1 MMKKRRR
8 GKGKQD
14 VLATKLVRGI
24 VDVPPSIAED
34 TNRDVVENDET
45 PGEELEDDPGTEDE
59 RLSVDC
65 GNVPGGGTE
74 VRVGGAG
81 VLDDVGGVTGGGT
94 VGVGVGV
101 GVGDGVELG
110 ELADVGG
117 VAVVLLV
124 LLVVE
129 VGELVG
135 LSVGVAA
142 VELLS

>member
-1 MMKKRRR
+1 LS
-8 GKGKQD
+8 G
-14 VLATKLVRGI
+14 T
-24 VDVPPSIAED
+24 VDVVK
-34 TNRDVVENDET
+34 VV
-45 PGEELEDDPGTEDE
+45 
-59 RLSVDC
+59 S
-65 GNVPGGGTE
+65 GGGTE